1 MNYRIVVDG
10 LLSEFAGGEAVLLD
24 LTRKR
29 YHLLNE
35 TAGFIWTV
43 LEKAPSSEDALA
55 DALVAK
61 YHIERDR
68 ARGTAARFTAELVT
82 MGLVEESK

>member
-10 LLSEFAGGEAVLLD
+10 LLSEFSGGEAVLLD

-35 TAGFIWTV
+35 TAGFIWTK
-43 LEKAPSSEDALA
+43 LEERPMTQEALA
-55 DALVAK
+55 QALVSR
-61 YHIERDR
+61 YDIEHEQ
-68 ARGTAARFTAELVT
+68 ATKTAARFAAELVA
-82 MGLVEESK
+82 MGLIEPT

>member
-1 MNYRIVVDG
+1 MTYRIVVDG
-10 LLSEFAGGEAVLLD
+10 LLSEFASGDAVLLD

-43 LEKAPSSEDALA
+43 LENAPSSEEELA
-55 DALVAK
+55 NALVAK
-61 YHIERDR
+61 YHIEPDR
-68 ARGTAARFTAELVT
+68 ARGTAARFAGELVS
-82 MGLVEESK
+82 MGLIEDGK